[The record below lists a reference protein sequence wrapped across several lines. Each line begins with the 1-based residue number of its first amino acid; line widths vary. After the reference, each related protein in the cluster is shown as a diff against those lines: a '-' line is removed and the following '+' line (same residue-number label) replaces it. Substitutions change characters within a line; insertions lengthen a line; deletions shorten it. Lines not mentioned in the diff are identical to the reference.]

1 VIIPTTSEV
10 TTTTTTTTSPASER
24 VPGSVAVLTAG
35 AGGGS
40 GEVQL
45 DWDGISGANGYR
57 VYRAAAT
64 GGPFSVSAD
73 VNLTTGRTTV
83 ESGVTNIWSDTQ
95 NFYPLSSTAGAE
107 RSLHFHYVEILSG
120 SVYARYFRVIA
131 YNSGGDGPAS
141 VVVCGA
147 PSGNPQC

>member
-1 VIIPTTSEV
+1 MIVPTTSQAI
-10 TTTTTTTTSPASER
+10 TTTTSLASEP
-24 VPGSVAVLTAG
+24 VPGPVTVVTAG

-45 DWDGISGANGYR
+45 DWDGVSGANGYR

-73 VNLTTGRTTV
+73 VNLTTGKTTV
-83 ESGVTNIWSDTQ
+83 ESGVTNVWSDTQ
-95 NFYPLSSTAGAE
+95 NFYPRSSTTNAE

-120 SVYARYFRVIA
+120 GVDARYFRVVP
-131 YNSGGDGPAS
+131 YNSTGDGPVS

-147 PSGNPQC
+147 PSGGPQC